1 MSTNWAGNVTFSAA
15 TTEHPRSLD
24 EVHRLVAD
32 AEAAHV
38 VGTGHSFSTV
48 ADTTGTLIGLDGL
61 PEVFETDGN
70 TARISAGTRLA
81 RLADLLQA
89 RDLALPA
96 MPSLPHITIAGA
108 CATATHGSGNGVPS
122 LASLVREIDLVT
134 ADGAT
139 RTLTRGRD
147 EDFDGAVVSFG
158 ALGVITAMTLDVV
171 PTFDVEQRVFDDMP
185 FDALVE
191 HADAVFSSAYSVSAF
206 TTWQGVAHV
215 FTKRRTTDDL
225 PDLTWTGA
233 TEATGPRHPVPGQP
247 TVHCTAQLGEPGP
260 WHERLPHF
268 RADFTPSVGAELQS
282 EYFVAREHA
291 ADALKALNGLSEHVT
306 PLLLTSEV
314 RTVAADA
321 QWLSTVHGRDS
332 VAFHFTWRPDD
343 RGVRRALRRIE
354 DALGPWD
361 PRPHWGK
368 LTELTDVAARYPHRD
383 RFVDLRRR
391 LDPTGKFRNALV
403 DSWFAGA

>member
-1 MSTNWAGNVTFSAA
+1 
-15 TTEHPRSLD
+15 
-24 EVHRLVAD
+24 
-32 AEAAHV
+32 
-38 VGTGHSFSTV
+38 TGHSFSTI
-48 ADTTGTLIGLDGL
+48 ADTTGTLISLDGL
-61 PEVFETDGN
+61 PEVFETDGH
-70 TARISAGTRLA
+70 TARVGAGTKLA

-108 CATATHGSGNGVPS
+108 CATATHGSGNDVPS

-139 RTLTRGRD
+139 TTLTRGRD

-158 ALGVITAMTLDVV
+158 ALGVVTAMTLDVV
-171 PTFDVEQRVFDDMP
+171 PAFDVEQRVFDDMP

-215 FTKRRTTDDL
+215 FTKRRTTDDR

-233 TEATGPRHPVPGQP
+233 TEATEPLHPVPGQP

-282 EYFVAREHA
+282 EYFVAREHT
-291 ADALKALNGLSEHVT
+291 ADALKALDAIREHIT
-306 PLLLTSEV
+306 PLLLTSEI
-314 RTVAADA
+314 RTVAADT
-321 QWLSTVHGRDS
+321 QWLSMVHGRDS

-343 RGVRRALRRIE
+343 QGVRAALRRIE

-383 RFVDLRRR
+383 RFADLRRR
-391 LDPTGKFRNALV
+391 LDPSGKFRNALV
-403 DSWFAGA
+403 DGWFA